1 MQNRHVSALLL
12 RKYRRCHNE
21 KSVVAFCYLM
31 HTGQHRC
38 FDAGHAVSSPSI
50 FAILFAHC
58 PVRPS
63 LRRLA
68 ALALALA
75 GLLGSSLAQAA
86 AYSFDGKPVA
96 DCPLAD
102 KTYTCASADWL
113 GDKDEL
119 VVSSGYTLAFTGDL
133 TLTYNQGLAMV
144 AGARLVVSGSLD
156 IRGVKPANLQVDGG
170 AIEVGGSFS
179 MGDQKQT
186 LSADVSANAIHLGS
200 ERITINGK
208 LGAAVITTASALTIN
223 GDVRATQS
231 FSLASGGKVLGN
243 VDTGSL
249 VLEASG
255 ALVRG
260 SAWVDTARLEWHGRV
275 DGTIYCRQGSAGA
288 GCDCVTNNS
297 GYAVNSANG
306 PRCEG
311 PAAPGVHH
319 YRITHDGQANSCTGE
334 EVSVTACANADCSA
348 PHVASAPGVTLV
360 PGGAAVS
367 FGSSGVAQASVTS
380 IQSGNLTLGV
390 VENVPAAC
398 LHTGTGSDSC
408 AMSFSG
414 QTAFEILVPHHR
426 AGELQAPT
434 LQALQPAANRK
445 SCDPVFKDRTV
456 KVDFSCAH
464 VKPAS
469 GRDYLHLGVKGS
481 LSETASAPLACSG
494 MAAGTAPA
502 MKQLDVSFDAEGKGA
517 VDLRYPDVGS
527 VRLKASV
534 SRDGVKIEGEGEFTA
549 APWRIGLAATL
560 PAGGFVAGVPFE
572 LNLASLNKAGG
583 VTRAFDKHL
592 LPDAPG
598 VVLGSC
604 AIAPLRPG
612 SVNPSAFAGFTD
624 GAATLALSWSEVG
637 SMGLN
642 ASLADFLG
650 SGIGSSGSSGDCK
663 SLGPF
668 VPAYLQVDRDAA
680 SPVRSFDYAGEPIQA
695 VVSARN
701 QQGEITQNYE
711 HATGRSEDV
720 TLAALVSAGGPGAW
734 AATPTGIPAASFT
747 EGKAAWA
754 RAWVVGK
761 DVRPAT
767 IAIRATS
774 ATASSKD
781 KGENL
786 KTEVRLG
793 RLRLGS
799 RFGGHKA
806 TLSMPVTAEYW
817 TGKSWLLNSDDNHT
831 LVPQAAFAFKG
842 STAGM
847 KPAPAFGAGP
857 LKLANGAAAFGLALG
872 EGAPGPVDIAINLRS
887 GTQDDACIGNSAGT
901 GVATVGAGLP
911 WLRPFTTGCNAAQ
924 ARDPYG
930 RATFGVPTPENRRII
945 HVREVFN

>member
-1 MQNRHVSALLL
+1 MS
-12 RKYRRCHNE
+12 
-21 KSVVAFCYLM
+21 F
-31 HTGQHRC
+31 
-38 FDAGHAVSSPSI
+38 PSI
-50 FAILFAHC
+50 FAILSAHC
-58 PVRPS
+58 PARPL

-86 AYSFDGKPVA
+86 AYGFDGKPVA
-96 DCPLAD
+96 NCPLAD
-102 KTYTCASADWL
+102 KTYTCASAAWL
-113 GDKDEL
+113 GDRDEL
-119 VVSSGYTLAFTGDL
+119 VIGAGYTLAFGGDL
-133 TLTYNQGLAMV
+133 TLGLNQGLAMV
-144 AGARLVVSGSLD
+144 AGARLVVGGKLD

-170 AIEVGGSFS
+170 AIEAGGSFS

-186 LSADVSANAIHLGS
+186 LSADVSANAIHLGP

-208 LGAAVITTASALTIN
+208 LSAAVITTASALTIN

-243 VDTGSL
+243 VDAGRL

-260 SAWVDTARLEWHGRV
+260 SAWVDTALLEWHGRV
-275 DGTIYCRQGSAGA
+275 DGTIHCRQGSAQGSC
-288 GCDCVTNNS
+288 GCVTNNS

-311 PAAPGVHH
+311 LGPPGVHH
-319 YRITHDGQANSCTGE
+319 YRIAHDGQASSCAGE
-334 EVSVTACANADCSA
+334 DVTVTACANADCSA

-360 PGGAAVS
+360 PGGAAVG

-380 IQSGNLTLGV
+380 IQSGSVSLGL
-390 VENVPAAC
+390 VENVPADC
-398 LHTGTGSDSC
+398 LHTGTGSASC
-408 AMSFSG
+408 AMNFSG
-414 QTAFEILVPHHR
+414 QTALEIIVPHHR

-469 GRDYLHLGVKGS
+469 GRDYLHLGVRGS

-494 MAAGTAPA
+494 MAAGTAPT
-502 MKQLDVSFDAEGKGA
+502 MKQLDVRFDAEGKGS
-517 VDLRYPDVGS
+517 VDLRYADVGA

-534 SRDGVKIEGEGEFTA
+534 SRDGAKIEGEAEFTA
-549 APWRIGLAATL
+549 APWRIGLAATA
-560 PAGGFVAGVPFE
+560 PAGGFVAGVPFQ
-572 LNLASLNKAGG
+572 LKLASLNKAGG
-583 VTRAFDKHL
+583 VTRAFDKGL

-598 VVLGSC
+598 LVLGSC
-604 AIAPLRPG
+604 ALAPLRPG
-612 SVNPSAFAGFTD
+612 SVNPSTFAGFTE
-624 GAATLALSWSEVG
+624 GVATLALSWSEVG

-650 SGIGSSGSSGDCK
+650 SGIGSSGSTGDCK

-680 SPVRSFDYAGEPIQA
+680 SPVRSFDYSGEPIHI

-701 QQGEITQNYE
+701 HAGELTQNYE

-720 TLAALVSAGGPGAW
+720 TLAALVGAGGPGAW
-734 AATPTGIPAASFT
+734 ASTPTGIPAASFT
-747 EGKAAWA
+747 EGKAAWS

-761 DVRPAT
+761 DVRPASIT
-767 IAIRATS
+767 LRATS
-774 ATASSKD
+774 ASATSED
-781 KGENL
+781 RGENL

-799 RFGGHKA
+799 RFGGYKA
-806 TLSMPVTAEYW
+806 SLSMPVTAEYW
-817 TGKSWLLNSDDNHT
+817 TGKSWLLNSDDSHT

-842 STAGM
+842 AAGM
-847 KPAPAFGAGP
+847 KPVPAFGAGP

-872 EGAPGPVDIAINLRS
+872 EGGPGPVDIAINLRS

-901 GVATVGAGLP
+901 GVATVGASIP

>member
-1 MQNRHVSALLL
+1 MS
-12 RKYRRCHNE
+12 
-21 KSVVAFCYLM
+21 F
-31 HTGQHRC
+31 
-38 FDAGHAVSSPSI
+38 PSI
-50 FAILFAHC
+50 FAILSAHC
-58 PVRPS
+58 PARPS
-63 LRRLA
+63 LGRLA

-75 GLLGSSLAQAA
+75 GLPGSSLAQAA
-86 AYSFDGKPVA
+86 SYRFDGNPVA
-96 DCPLAD
+96 DCPLAG
-102 KTYTCASADWL
+102 KIYTCASAAWL
-113 GDKDEL
+113 GDRDEL
-119 VVSSGYTLAFTGDL
+119 VISAGYTLAFSGDL
-133 TLTYNQGLAMV
+133 SLGLNQGLAMA
-144 AGARLVVSGSLD
+144 AGARLAVAGKLD
-156 IRGVKPANLQVDGG
+156 IRDVKPANLQVDGG
-170 AIEVGGSFS
+170 NLEVGGSFS
-179 MGDQKQT
+179 MGGQKQT
-186 LSADVSANAIHLGS
+186 LSADVSANAIHLGP

-208 LGAAVITTASALTIN
+208 LSAAVITTASALTIN

-231 FSLASGGKVLGN
+231 FSLASGGKVFGN

-260 SAWVDTARLEWHGRV
+260 SAWVDTALLEWHGRV
-275 DGTIYCRQGSAGA
+275 DGTIYCRQGSAGTNC
-288 GCDCVTNNS
+288 GCVTNNS
-297 GYAVNSANG
+297 GYAVSSANG

-311 PAAPGVHH
+311 PAPAGVHH
-319 YRITHDGQANSCTGE
+319 YRITHDGQASSCAGE
-334 EVSVTACANADCSA
+334 DVTVTACANADCSA

-380 IQSGNLTLGV
+380 IQSGSVTLGF
-390 VENVPAAC
+390 VESVPAAC
-398 LHTGTGSDSC
+398 LHTGAGSASC
-408 AMSFSG
+408 AMHFSG
-414 QTAFEILVPHHR
+414 QTAFELIVPHHR
-426 AGELQAPT
+426 VGELQAPT

-469 GRDYLHLGVKGS
+469 GRDHLHLGVRGS

-494 MAAGTAPA
+494 MAASTAPTV
-502 MKQLDVSFDAEGKGA
+502 KQLDVSFDAEGKGS
-517 VDLRYPDVGS
+517 VDLRYADVGS

-534 SRDGVKIEGEGEFTA
+534 SRDGARIEGEGEFTV
-549 APWRIGLAATL
+549 APWRIGLAATA

-572 LNLASLNKAGG
+572 LKLASLNKAGG
-583 VTRAFDKHL
+583 VTRAFDKGL

-612 SVNPSAFAGFTD
+612 GVNPSAFAGFTD
-624 GAATLALSWSEVG
+624 GVATLALSWSEVG
-637 SMGLN
+637 SMGLS

-650 SGIGSSGSSGDCK
+650 SGIGSSGSTGDCK

-668 VPAYLQVDRDAA
+668 APAYLQVDRDAA
-680 SPVRSFDYAGEPIQA
+680 SPVRNFDYSSEPIQV

-701 QQGEITQNYE
+701 GAGEITRNYE

-720 TLAALVSAGGPGAW
+720 TLAALVGAGGPGAW
-734 AATPTGIPAASFT
+734 AAGPAGIPAASFT
-747 EGKAAWA
+747 EGKAAWS

-761 DVRPAT
+761 DVGPASIT
-767 IAIRATS
+767 LRATS
-774 ATASSKD
+774 ASASSQD

-786 KTEVRLG
+786 TTEVRLG

-817 TGKSWLLNSDDNHT
+817 TGKSWLLNSDDSHT

-842 STAGM
+842 AAGM

-857 LKLANGAAAFGLALG
+857 LKLAHGAAAFGLALG
-872 EGAPGPVDIAINLRS
+872 EGGPGPVDIAINLRS

-901 GVATVGAGLP
+901 GIATAGAAIP

>member
-1 MQNRHVSALLL
+1 
-12 RKYRRCHNE
+12 
-21 KSVVAFCYLM
+21 M
-31 HTGQHRC
+31 HTAWHRC
-38 FDAGHAVSSPSI
+38 LDAGHAVSVPSV
-50 FAILFAHC
+50 FATLCTHC
-58 PVRPS
+58 PARS
-63 LRRLA
+63 LLRRLA

-75 GLLGSSLAQAA
+75 GLLASGTAQAA
-86 AYSFDGKPVA
+86 AYSFNGGPVA
-96 DCPLAD
+96 NCPLVD
-102 KTYTCASADWL
+102 KTYTCASTTWL
-113 GDKDEL
+113 RDNDEL
-119 VVSSGYTLAFTGDL
+119 VIGSGHTLAFGTDL
-133 TLTYNQGLAMV
+133 TLTYNQGLSMV
-144 AGARLVVSGSLD
+144 AGARLVVAGSLN
-156 IRGVKPANLQVDGG
+156 IRAIKPANLQVDGG
-170 AIEVGGSFS
+170 SIEVAGSFS

-186 LSADVSANAIHLGS
+186 LSADVSADAMHLGS
-200 ERITINGK
+200 DRITIKGNLNARTSIAIGSYASIE
-208 LGAAVITTASALTIN
+208 GDISAAVVTAASPVTID
-223 GDVRATQS
+223 GDVKATQS
-231 FSLASGGKVLGN
+231 FRLASGGKVLGN
-243 VDTGSL
+243 VDTGRL

-260 SAWVDTARLEWHGRV
+260 SAWVDTALLEWHGRV
-275 DGTIYCRQGSAGA
+275 GGTIYCKQGGAGA
-288 GCDCVTNNS
+288 SCDCVTNNS

-319 YRITHDGQANSCTGE
+319 YRITHDGQASSCAGE
-334 EVSVTACANADCSA
+334 EVTVTACANADCTA

-380 IQSGNLTLGV
+380 IQSGSMNLGFM
-390 VENVPAAC
+390 ENVPVTC
-398 LHTGTGSDSC
+398 RHTGTGSASC
-408 AMSFSG
+408 AMNFSDR
-414 QTAFEILVPHHR
+414 TAFEISAPSHR

-434 LQALQPAANRK
+434 LQALKPAANRK

-469 GRDYLHLGVKGS
+469 GRDYLHLGAKGS
-481 LSETASAPLACSG
+481 LTETASAPLACSG
-494 MAAGTAPA
+494 MAAGAVPTTR
-502 MKQLDVSFDAEGKGA
+502 QVDVSFDAEGKGS
-517 VDLRYPDVGS
+517 VDLRYPDVGV
-527 VRLKASV
+527 VRLIASV
-534 SRDGVKIEGEGEFTA
+534 TRDGARIEGEGEFTA
-549 APWRIGLAATL
+549 VPHRFGLAVTA

-572 LNLASLNKAGG
+572 LKLASLNKAGG
-583 VTRAFDKHL
+583 VTRGFDKDL
-592 LPDAPG
+592 LPDLPG
-598 VVLGSC
+598 VALGSC

-612 SVNPSAFAGFTD
+612 SVDPAAAGFTE
-624 GAATLALSWSEVG
+624 GAATLELSWSEVG

-650 SGIGSSGSSGDCK
+650 SGISSSGSSGDCK

-668 VPAYLQVDRDAA
+668 VPAYLQVERDVA
-680 SPVRSFDYAGEPIQA
+680 SPARSFDYSGEPIHV

-701 QQGEITQNYE
+701 RQSEITRNYE

-720 TLAALVSAGGPGAW
+720 TLAAVVSAGGPGAW
-734 AATPTGIPAASFT
+734 AGTPAAIPAASFT
-747 EGKAAWA
+747 EGKAAWS

-761 DVRPAT
+761 DVRPAS

-774 ATASSKD
+774 ATATSQD

-806 TLSMPVTAEYW
+806 ILSMPVTAEYW

-831 LVPQAAFAFKG
+831 VVPQAAFAFKG
-842 STAGM
+842 SAAGM

-857 LKLANGAAAFGLALG
+857 LKLTGGAAAFGLALG
-872 EGAPGPVDIAINLRS
+872 EGGPGPVDIAINLRS
-887 GTQDDACIGNSAGT
+887 GTQDDACIGDSAGT
-901 GVATVGAGLP
+901 GVATSGAAIP

-924 ARDPYG
+924 PRDPYG
-930 RATFGVPTPENRRII
+930 RATFGVYTPENRRII